1 MGGLLGGGSAP
12 APVAPPPPP
21 AIDTAAV
28 QNKARDER
36 LRLAKSQ
43 GRSSTIL
50 TGGQGTVDEG
60 KAATKTL
67 LGQ

>member
-1 MGGLLGGGSAP
+1 MGGFMGGGSAP

-21 AIDTAAV
+21 AIDTVAV

-50 TGGQGTVDEG
+50 TGGQGTADEG
-60 KAATKTL
+60 KAAAKTL
-67 LGQ
+67 MGQ